1 MHTTFQQ
8 IMHMTFQQIRN
19 AIFAG
24 VVSMGSIFTVFLVLF
39 GLLMVLPHLP
49 DPVLVVLTI
58 AFGLLG
64 LGLAKLTVRHKET
77 RIEKT
82 DRENMTLIRDYK
94 EPRVYQ
100 AAFEAA
106 MEIFEL
112 TKEFPPEE
120 KYSMTDQVRRS
131 SRSVS
136 ANIASAWRKRRYPT
150 SFVSKLSDAE
160 EEAEETRLWMQ
171 FATRCRYMPEAKAK
185 ELDDTYDKI
194 LGQLVTMISEP
205 EKWTIH

>member
-1 MHTTFQQ
+1 MATASGSAGRLDRKPVSWEKILLSPWNRSERSWVRIERERGGDSHRASPLEKVMHTTFQQ

-77 RIEKT
+77 R
-82 DRENMTLIRDYK
+82 
-94 EPRVYQ
+94 
-100 AAFEAA
+100 
-106 MEIFEL
+106 
-112 TKEFPPEE
+112 
-120 KYSMTDQVRRS
+120 
-131 SRSVS
+131 
-136 ANIASAWRKRRYPT
+136 
-150 SFVSKLSDAE
+150 
-160 EEAEETRLWMQ
+160 
-171 FATRCRYMPEAKAK
+171 
-185 ELDDTYDKI
+185 
-194 LGQLVTMISEP
+194 
-205 EKWTIH
+205 